1 MEAFKDANG
10 ETWDLELNIGVA
22 MRLRSRLDFDLEN
35 ILNIQSDLSITDKTP
50 LEKIATDAIYL
61 FNVIYVI
68 CEKQCRA
75 RNLSQEDFAER
86 FSSDTIVTAT
96 DALIREII
104 NFSRPQKRKVLEKL
118 IRINSDL
125 SNRMGAKLDQI
136 LEDPEF
142 EKMISEEVEKS
153 ISSI

>member
-1 MEAFKDANG
+1 MEAFKDSIG
-10 ETWDLELNIGVA
+10 ETWDLELNIGVV

-68 CEKQCRA
+68 CEKQCQA

-86 FSSDTIVTAT
+86 FSSDTIITAT

-118 IRINSDL
+118 LRINSDL
-125 SNRMGAKLDQI
+125 SEKMGAKLDQI
-136 LEDPEF
+136 LNDPEF
-142 EKMISEEVEKS
+142 ERMITQEVERS
-153 ISSI
+153 ISST